1 MTSRPGSTGAVEK
14 VKEAAAGAGSQLD
27 GYAPPEERPPFGIY
41 AALAVTYN
49 IGVAAFLA
57 AGRRGAYSLP
67 EQISLKDLALVGV
80 ATHKL
85 SRIIAKDKVTSFARA
100 PFRRYEGRGGPAE
113 MSEEARGSGL
123 RAAFGEFIGCP
134 YCLGLWISTALTG
147 GLVVAPR
154 ETRFVTGVYTGVAIS
169 DFMQIAYKAGQE
181 LLE

>member
-1 MTSRPGSTGAVEK
+1 MTSGPGSTRAVEK

-27 GYAPPEERPPFGIY
+27 GYAPPEERPPFASYG
-41 AALAVTYN
+41 ALAATYN
-49 IGVAAFLA
+49 LGVGAFLA
-57 AGRRGAYSLP
+57 GGRRGPYSLP
-67 EQISLKDLALVGV
+67 EEISLKDLALLGV

-113 MSEEARGSGL
+113 LSEEARGSGF

-134 YCLGLWISTALTG
+134 YCLALWISTALAG

-154 ETRFVTGVYTGVAIS
+154 ETRFVTGVFTGVAIS

-181 LLE
+181 LLD